1 MTSKTPLK
9 ILFALIL
16 LSMIVVTGYASTRQS
31 MFQWTGMTAGQDRYW
46 TIATMC
52 DAYFGFITFYMW
64 VLYKE
69 ARWLPRVLWFVA
81 IMAFGNMA
89 MASYVLLQLAKL
101 GKTLQSVDGIAA
113 ILHTPSHTT

>member
-101 GKTLQSVDGIAA
+101 GKDEPASR
-113 ILHTPSHTT
+113 ILVARSGYPS

>member
-1 MTSKTPLK
+1 MASKTPLK

-16 LSMIVVTGYASTRQS
+16 LSMIVVTGYASTQQS
-31 MFQWTGMTAGQDRYW
+31 MFQWTGLTQGQDRYW

-52 DAYFGFITFYMW
+52 DAYFGFLTFYIW

-69 ARWLPRVLWFVA
+69 PRWLPRVLWFVA

-101 GKTLQSVDGIAA
+101 RRDEPASR
-113 ILHTPSHTT
+113 ILVARNG